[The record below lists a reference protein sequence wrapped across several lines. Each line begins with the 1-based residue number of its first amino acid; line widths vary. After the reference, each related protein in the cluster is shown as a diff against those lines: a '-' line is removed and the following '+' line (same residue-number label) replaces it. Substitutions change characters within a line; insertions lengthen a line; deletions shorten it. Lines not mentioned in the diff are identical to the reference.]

1 MRRRGCGYMPDI
13 ATPVDHVLRRQSPT
27 IARRL
32 RNLLAARSFGPP
44 LAPRTIW
51 IALWRGCR
59 DRCPACNGARLFGKF
74 LKPLDH
80 CLACGQDWTY
90 HNADD
95 FPPYIVILVTG
106 HVIVTGMASV
116 EAAFHPPSW
125 VHIALWIPLIII
137 LTIGLIQPAKGG
149 VIAYQWWHGMGGF
162 GERQPLKASEPA
174 PKVSMPLPGVEYH
187 RRRAVRSRQRVKR
200 TDTR

>member
-1 MRRRGCGYMPDI
+1 MPEIVSPFDHLLQRQ
-13 ATPVDHVLRRQSPT
+13 TPTSS
-27 IARRL
+27 RRL
-32 RNLLAARSFGPP
+32 RNLLPTRRFGPL

-59 DRCPACNGARLFGKF
+59 DRCPACNGARLFDKF

-80 CLACGQDWTY
+80 CPACGQDWTH

-106 HVIVTGMASV
+106 HVVVTGMALV
-116 EAAFHPPSW
+116 ETTFHPPSW
-125 VHIALWIPLIII
+125 VHIALWIPLIIV

-162 GERQPLKASEPA
+162 GERQPLNPPEPA
-174 PKVSMPLPGVEYH
+174 PKASTPLPAVEYH
-187 RRRAVRSRQRVKR
+187 RRHASRTRPRVKGAG
-200 TDTR
+200 TR

>member
-1 MRRRGCGYMPDI
+1 MADI
-13 ATPVDHVLRRQSPT
+13 VAPVGPVLRRQSPT
-27 IARRL
+27 ISRRL
-32 RNLLAARSFGPP
+32 RSLLPARRFGSL

-59 DRCPACNGARLFGKF
+59 DRCPACDGAPLFYKF
-74 LKPLDH
+74 LKPLDY
-80 CLACGQDWTY
+80 CPACGQDWT
-90 HNADD
+90 HQNADD

-106 HVIVTGMASV
+106 HVVVTGMASL

-137 LTIGLIQPAKGG
+137 LAIGLIQPAKGG

-162 GERQPLKASEPA
+162 GERQPLKIQKPVSKASM
-174 PKVSMPLPGVEYH
+174 SLPGVEYH
-187 RRRAVRSRQRVKR
+187 RRRTVRSRQRVKR
-200 TDTR
+200 TGTR